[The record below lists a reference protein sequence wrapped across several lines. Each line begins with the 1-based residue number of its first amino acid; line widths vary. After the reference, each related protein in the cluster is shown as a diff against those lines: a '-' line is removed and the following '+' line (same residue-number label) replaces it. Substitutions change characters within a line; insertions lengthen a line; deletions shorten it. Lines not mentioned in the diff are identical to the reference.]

1 MTRKEAQENIAM
13 LKKVGAELRGD
24 RKKALKFLA
33 ATGMYTADGELKER
47 FRPQPM
53 KKAD

>member
-13 LKKVGAELRGD
+13 LKKVGAELRRD
-24 RKKALKFLA
+24 PEKAKKFLA

-53 KKAD
+53 QKAD

>member
-1 MTRKEAQENIAM
+1 MTRKEAQENIAI
-13 LKKVGAELRGD
+13 LKKVGRQLRND
-24 RKKALKFLA
+24 PEMAKKFLA
-33 ATGMYTADGELKER
+33 STGMYTAAGNLKKQ